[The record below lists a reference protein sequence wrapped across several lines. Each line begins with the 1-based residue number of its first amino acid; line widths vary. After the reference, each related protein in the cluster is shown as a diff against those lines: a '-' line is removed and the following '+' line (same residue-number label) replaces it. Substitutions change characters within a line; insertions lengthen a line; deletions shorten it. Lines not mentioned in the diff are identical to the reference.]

1 MKILLSLLCVLTL
14 TNASDILYM
23 DTLTLEDAIEIVQTQ
38 NLEIQAASL
47 DEQSAHIYVK
57 QASGHNWGTLDFE
70 QNIARS
76 NDAGN
81 VFGFKLTSREAS
93 FNDFGFDEFLGQMGG
108 LPGNAPELLATQPDK
123 LNYPDDRNFFQS
135 KLVYQLPLYT
145 GGQISSYTD
154 IAASMEKIKSLE
166 KAQVISEKVYET
178 RKSFYD
184 MALLKNGIE
193 NLQTIL
199 NNISTLENTT
209 KSMIDEGYAKTSDL
223 LEVQARKSNVLR
235 NINQMESNKQL
246 LYHYLSFLLNRDV
259 SAIETPASEITM
271 PSYSDDEI
279 LMRNIDLKRA
289 TTGLAIRSDM
299 VDVSQAN
306 YFPMIGVKAEVQTAA
321 DSFNGYSI
329 DKGSYTLGAQLTWNL
344 FNGGIDVNK
353 AEKAQVEHLKTKTEV
368 ELAKKGI
375 RLKIHQIRTQISTL
389 DYEIISLNKELELA
403 NEIYQNYEGRYKE
416 QLASMS
422 DVIIKQSQQI
432 GKILQLLQIKNKRN
446 ERIFALEKLA
456 NGVEK

>member
-1 MKILLSLLCVLTL
+1 MKTLISLLCAITIV
-14 TNASDILYM
+14 NASDILYT
-23 DTLTLEDAIEIVQTQ
+23 DTLTLENALKIVQTQ
-38 NLEIQAASL
+38 NLEIQAADL
-47 DEQSAHIYVK
+47 EQKSAHIYVK
-57 QASGHNWGTLDFE
+57 QANGHNWGTLDFE
-70 QNIARS
+70 QNFARS

-81 VFGFKLTSREAS
+81 VFGFKLTSREAN

-108 LPGNAPELLATQPDK
+108 LPGNAPELLATQPEN
-123 LNYPDDRNFFQS
+123 LNHPDDRNFFQS

-154 IAASMEKIKSLE
+154 IASSMEKMKSLE
-166 KAQVISEKVYET
+166 KSQIIGEKIYET

-184 MALLKNGIE
+184 MALLRNGIG
-193 NLQTIL
+193 NLNTIL
-199 NNISTLENTT
+199 HNITTLENTT
-209 KSMIDEGYAKTSDL
+209 KSMVDEGYAKKSDL

-235 NINQMESNKQL
+235 NIHQMESNQQL

-259 SAIETPASEITM
+259 ISIDTPDSEITM
-271 PSYSDDEI
+271 PTYSDDDI
-279 LMRNIDLKRA
+279 MRQNIDLQRA
-289 TTGLAIRSDM
+289 ATGLAIRSSM
-299 VDVSQAN
+299 VDVSEAS
-306 YFPMIGVKAEVQTAA
+306 YYPMVGVKAEVQTAA
-321 DSFNGYSI
+321 DSFSSYDLDN
-329 DKGSYTLGAQLTWNL
+329 GSYTVGAQLTWNL
-344 FNGGIDVNK
+344 FSGGSDVSK
-353 AEKAQVEHLKTKTEV
+353 VEKAQVEHLKTKTEV

-389 DYEIISLNKELELA
+389 DNEISSLNKELELA

-416 QLASMS
+416 QLSSMS

-432 GKILQLLQIKNKRN
+432 EKILQLLQIKNKRN